1 MSTVG
6 VDGAAE
12 ALLGHANGHT
22 AGIPTGVTK
31 PGQGGGLSS
40 TKSAAY
46 LLKKKKQISS
56 SFSLPAESKPSPDTS
71 AAAGQGLAA
80 ELDPGCPRGAGSGD
94 LVTVTSSYFV
104 KET

>member
-31 PGQGGGLSS
+31 PGRGGGVSS

-46 LLKKKKQISS
+46 LLKKKQFSS
-56 SFSLPAESKPSPDTS
+56 SFSLPAESKPSPDRST
-71 AAAGQGLAA
+71 AVGQRWAA
-80 ELDPGCPRGAGSGD
+80 ELYPGFPRRAGSDD
-94 LVTVTSSYFV
+94 LVTVTSSFLCQ
-104 KET
+104 KT